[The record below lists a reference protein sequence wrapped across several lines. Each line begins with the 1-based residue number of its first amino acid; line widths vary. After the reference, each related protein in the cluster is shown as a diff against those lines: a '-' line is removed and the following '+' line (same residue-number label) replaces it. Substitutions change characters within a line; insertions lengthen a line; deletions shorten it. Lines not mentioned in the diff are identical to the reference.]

1 MIQELELSFTDPV
14 VAHFKQLFEMNE
26 SLHTFIPN
34 QLNDLRIQ
42 EQANPC
48 WAYWLNSH
56 YIVVHE
62 LSVMIF
68 RVKDIMKQNG
78 FESDE
83 TTGAFVSELH
93 YSYTTDDG
101 MMSNTFAI
109 HEDDYGSMYY
119 PVNTFILYLD
129 VKCQGGELVFYNK
142 NPSITYSLFGE
153 CMGESIYEPLR
164 KVDTHN
170 PTEVSCKVVIFNGS
184 IYHKP
189 NTIFSGHRLSIII
202 QIPRV

>member
-14 VAHFKQLFEMNE
+14 VAHFKKLFEMNE

-42 EQANPC
+42 EQPNPC
-48 WAYWLNSH
+48 WAYWLNSN
-56 YIVVHE
+56 YIVDDE
-62 LSVMIF
+62 LSVMIS
-68 RVKDIMKQNG
+68 RVKDLMKQNG

-101 MMSNTFAI
+101 IMSNTFVI
-109 HEDDYGSMYY
+109 HEDDYGLMDY

-129 VKCQGGELVFYNK
+129 VKCEGGELAFYNK
-142 NPSITYSLFGE
+142 KQNDTCSLFGE
-153 CMGESIYEPLR
+153 CMGESMYEPLR
-164 KVDTHN
+164 TVDTHN
-170 PTEVSCKVVIFNGS
+170 PTEVSCKVVMFNGS

-189 NTIFSGHRLSIII
+189 NTILSGHRLSIMI